1 MVAGLAL
8 GFVVGALAAMVVAV
22 VLRDARARRDETEHA
37 ATLGRARSEADR
49 LTAELEGERRVAAER
64 QIAWDEARNALK
76 GEFATLSA
84 DALRQSNEQFFQLAS
99 GRLELAQQA
108 AKGDLDQRTKSIE
121 QLLDPCASNSEGTR
135 KASVVWSP
143 SDRALT
149 QVSSNRSNSSAPPTT
164 GCRSRPA
171 ISSRLCVPPRQG
183 AAGASFNCGA
193 SWRWRGCSSTA
204 TSTSRSLRNPKLVG

>member
-22 VLRDARARRDETEHA
+22 VLRDSRARRDETEHA
-37 ATLGRARSEADR
+37 VALGRARSEADR

-84 DALRQSNEQFFQLAS
+84 DALRQSNEQFFQLAN

-121 QLLDPCASNSEGTR
+121 QLLDPLREQLGSCLLYTSEHRCETEL
-135 KASVVWSP
+135 K
-143 SDRALT
+143 T
-149 QVSSNRSNSSAPPTT
+149 PT
-164 GCRSRPA
+164 
-171 ISSRLCVPPRQG
+171 
-183 AAGASFNCGA
+183 
-193 SWRWRGCSSTA
+193 
-204 TSTSRSLRNPKLVG
+204 K